1 MHNPTGKRHG
11 IIAVIAMLYLAIFAI
26 LAVGYYES
34 CNIAAIVSMN
44 ENSSAVALSATE
56 SGMDFMRYQMS
67 GMNLPFGTN
76 TANLLNNTATS
87 LGSQLNG
94 TANMTGST
102 VAVSGGAINIPS
114 ATKWIV
120 LESASGAKFRGTIT
134 QKAGTSTLV
143 VTVHGMSKSGV
154 MTRGVQMEYKPSS
167 RSHVLVGTSSVAMSN
182 SAFTDSYDSSKGPY
196 NAATAG
202 KKGSIS
208 SNGNITLSNTSKIN
222 GDARPGPGKTVTIA
236 PTASVT
242 GSTLPM
248 HSIVTY
254 PSVVLPAS
262 GVTALPDI
270 NMSSGTMNVPGGVYS
285 VNNINLSGTA
295 VVNWTGP
302 VTLYVKASYKVQG
315 NVVINTY
322 QNLPKNRVINFL
334 PTCVTATWNGTNV
347 CVGDLYAPDTA
358 FVVSGSV
365 QKFGR
370 IIAKTISNSS
380 TGGMHADD
388 SLVPPGGMGSYDPDP
403 STYQEIP

>member
-1 MHNPTGKRHG
+1 
-11 IIAVIAMLYLAIFAI
+11 
-26 LAVGYYES
+26 
-34 CNIAAIVSMN
+34 
-44 ENSSAVALSATE
+44 
-56 SGMDFMRYQMS
+56 MDFMHYQMA

-76 TANLLNNTATS
+76 VGNLLANTSTS
-87 LGSQLNG
+87 LGSELNG
-94 TANMTGST
+94 TANMTGSA

-114 ATKWIV
+114 ATKWIMV
-120 LESASGAKFRGTIT
+120 ESSSGTKFRGTVT

-143 VTVHGMSKSGV
+143 VTVHGMSKYGL
-154 MTRGVQMEYKPSS
+154 MTRGVQLEYKPSS
-167 RSHVLVGTSSVAMSN
+167 RSHVLVGTSSVTMSN
-182 SAFTDSYDSSKGPY
+182 TAFTDSYDSSKGPY

-208 SNGNITLSNTSKIN
+208 SNGNITLNNTAKIN
-222 GDARPGPGKTVTIA
+222 GDARPGPGKTVTKA
-236 PTASVT
+236 AGATVT
-242 GSTLPM
+242 GSTFPM
-248 HSIVTY
+248 ASTVTY

-302 VTLYVKASYKVQG
+302 VTLYVKGTYVVGG

-334 PTCVTATWNGTNV
+334 PTCVTATWSGTNI

-403 STYQEIP
+403 STYQEVP